1 MYGTEDKVLN
11 IDKYNE
17 AKKNLGDDYV
27 EIVIPGGCHSYFGD
41 YGMQEGDGNPT
52 ITRDEQMNITAN
64 AIYDII
70 CHKGTP

>member
-27 EIVIPGGCHSYFGD
+27 EIVIP
-41 YGMQEGDGNPT
+41 
-52 ITRDEQMNITAN
+52 
-64 AIYDII
+64 
-70 CHKGTP
+70 